1 MKRLTTIVAL
11 SLMALSPGLAHAA
24 TWSVVSNQSRVSYV
38 TVKAGT
44 IAEANHFKDVT
55 GTVSSDGTAKIT
67 IPLSSV
73 ETNVDSRNERMR
85 QFLFEVMKFPDAVIT
100 AKLDMPALMKMPVG
114 GREEMTL
121 KATVAMHGKTLEIEP
136 DVFVTRVGPGA
147 VTVETA
153 EPILV
158 EAFDFDFE
166 QGLAKLKDLAGL
178 PSITPAVPVSFSLMF
193 KQQ

>member
-1 MKRLTTIVAL
+1 MKRLTTLVAL
-11 SLMALSPGLAHAA
+11 SLVALSPGLASAA
-24 TWSVVSNQSRVSYV
+24 QWNVVSDQSRVSYV
-38 TVKAGT
+38 TVKADT
-44 IAEANHFKDVT
+44 IAEVNHFTKVT
-55 GTVSSDGTAKIT
+55 GMVSDDGMAKIV

-100 AKLDMPALMKMPVG
+100 AHLDMAALEKLPVG
-114 GREEMTL
+114 GREQMKLMAKVT
-121 KATVAMHGKTLEIEP
+121 MHDKSLDIEP
-136 DVFVTRVGPGA
+136 TVFVTRVGPKA

-153 EPILV
+153 EPIV
-158 EAFDFDFE
+158 VTSFDFDFD

-193 KQQ
+193 HEE